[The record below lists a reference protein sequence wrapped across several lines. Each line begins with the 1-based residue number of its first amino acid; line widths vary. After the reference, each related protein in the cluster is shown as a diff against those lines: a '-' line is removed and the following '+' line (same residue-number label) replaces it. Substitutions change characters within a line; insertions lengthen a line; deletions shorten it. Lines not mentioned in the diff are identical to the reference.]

1 MALRAN
7 FLGRFVDNIYYGTA
21 LLDPGHLRI
30 IACQVENQTEGDLDA
45 LSRQVQE
52 HIGKM
57 VQDVKAYL
65 DLDLHMAQFAM
76 LNSINDLVPERA

>member
-1 MALRAN
+1 MGQRCWTWPPADHRL
-7 FLGRFVDNIYYGTA
+7 
-21 LLDPGHLRI
+21 H
-30 IACQVENQTEGDLDA
+30 QVENQTEGDLDA

-76 LNSINDLVPERA
+76 SKSINDLVPERA